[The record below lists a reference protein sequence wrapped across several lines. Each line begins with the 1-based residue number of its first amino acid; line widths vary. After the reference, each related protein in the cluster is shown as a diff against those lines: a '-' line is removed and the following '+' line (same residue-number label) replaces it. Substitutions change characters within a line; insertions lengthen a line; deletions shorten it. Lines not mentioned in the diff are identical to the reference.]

1 MALSSSMSK
10 LAQRERTRREILQK
24 SELIPSLPDVVVEVL
39 RLVADK
45 GAEIQQFEDLL
56 KNDGPLV
63 AKMLRVVNSP
73 FYAVASPVRTI
84 GQAVMVLGFRS
95 LRSLVLAAST
105 GNYMERDYRCYGYA
119 SKGLWLHSVAVAAAS
134 RTIAKELRKHPDV
147 REEVF
152 VAGLLHD
159 IGKLLLAP
167 YLHEEGIT
175 IDASHDSAEQERT
188 ALGIDHQEA
197 GSLVAEKWGLS
208 PLVHHAI
215 SKHHEHTVEG
225 DAAESW
231 AIVRLAHDYAR
242 ARGIG
247 YAEGTCSELSLTAT
261 ALSILGIDEDGW
273 KDLEIELEPAV
284 DSAVA
289 SLSRIGS

>member
-105 GNYMERDYRCYGYA
+105 GNYMERDYRCYGYGP
-119 SKGLWLHSVAVAAAS
+119 KGMWLHSVAVAAAS
-134 RTIAKELRKHPDV
+134 RTIAKELRKHPDT

-167 YLHEEGIT
+167 YLIEEGVT
-175 IDASHDSAEQERT
+175 LDLGYDSAEQERE
-188 ALGIDHQEA
+188 AIGIDHQEA
-197 GSLVAEKWGLS
+197 GALVAEKWGLS
-208 PLVHHAI
+208 PLVQHAI
-215 SKHHEHTVEG
+215 SKHHSEDI
-225 DAAESW
+225 DAAHRESW
-231 AIVRLAHDYAR
+231 AIVCLAQAYAKAR
-242 ARGIG
+242 AVGHADPTQHEVVPSAR
-247 YAEGTCSELSLTAT
+247 
-261 ALSILGIDEDGW
+261 ALEILGLDDDAW
-273 KDLEIELEPAV
+273 ADMKIELEAAV

-289 SLSRIGS
+289 SLSQIGN